1 MSSLIYSSSNFLVL
15 QYLCY
20 VSLIWNKT
28 ITLVFEIKGQFLI
41 AFDYFVFLLSRNKEF
56 ISSYSNFLLPIK
68 IEEEFVFKMEKEN
81 PLNPLQLTLLGF
93 CFVFVL
99 TGIVSNIAMI
109 LEFKQKDLKIRF
121 NSLII
126 LCAVF
131 YLTTIC
137 TFILNVVAYYT
148 QAPLAIFL
156 FVDYIA
162 LYCSS
167 FTMITISLER
177 YLVLCKNK

>member
-1 MSSLIYSSSNFLVL
+1 M
-15 QYLCY
+15 
-20 VSLIWNKT
+20 
-28 ITLVFEIKGQFLI
+28 
-41 AFDYFVFLLSRNKEF
+41 
-56 ISSYSNFLLPIK
+56 
-68 IEEEFVFKMEKEN
+68 EEKN
-81 PLNPLQLTLLGF
+81 PLNPLQLTLLGI

-99 TGIVSNIAMI
+99 IGIVSNIAMI
-109 LEFKQKDLKIRF
+109 LNFKQKDLKIGF

-126 LCAVF
+126 LCAIF
-131 YLTTIC
+131 DLTTIC
-137 TFILNVVAYYT
+137 TFILNVMAFYI

-156 FVDYIA
+156 FVDYTA

>member
-1 MSSLIYSSSNFLVL
+1 M
-15 QYLCY
+15 
-20 VSLIWNKT
+20 
-28 ITLVFEIKGQFLI
+28 VFEIKGQFLI

-68 IEEEFVFKMEKEN
+68 IEEEFFFKMEKEN

-121 NSLII
+121 NALII
-126 LCAVF
+126 LCAIF
-131 YLTTIC
+131 DLTTIC
-137 TFILNVVAYYT
+137 TCILNIVAYFIE
-148 QAPLAIFL
+148 APLAIFL
-156 FVDYIA
+156 FVDYTA